1 LRRLRACERRLMWMG
16 WCVVSDVSRYRR
28 AVEMIRRGAE
38 DESVRIAT
46 GLSRTV
52 IKTLRQDIEREDRQ

>member
-1 LRRLRACERRLMWMG
+1 
-16 WCVVSDVSRYRR
+16 
-28 AVEMIRRGAE
+28 MIRRGAE

-52 IKTLRQDIEREDRQ
+52 IDSLRQDIGKERGQ

>member
-1 LRRLRACERRLMWMG
+1 M
-16 WCVVSDVSRYRR
+16 SDESIYRR
-28 AVEMIRRGAE
+28 AVEIIRGGAE

-52 IKTLRQDIEREDRQ
+52 IRALRHDIKREDKQ